1 MPRFGTST
9 ALENACVQ
17 VRSAFKQNT
26 HRVTV
31 DLVIKSMGSDFALSD
46 KDGKGCRGSQG
57 DLVDMNFSSLLLVP
71 ASGDSFLL

>member
-1 MPRFGTST
+1 MPRFGTSS

-46 KDGKGCRGSQG
+46 KDGKGCRGNQG
-57 DLVDMNFSSLLLVP
+57 DLVDMNISSLLLVP